1 LIQFLQV
8 QKEKLGY
15 SMDPELVAR
24 TLNFHGQQLT
34 KLWES
39 EHGTPAV
46 RDLDYE
52 EFSKRSKDLGF
63 QDRAK
68 RIKLH
73 QFMVDKASSL
83 FKSEKNSK
91 DAKTF
96 AFETNDEDY
105 CPMVPPLEFFIKP
118 EKSQVQSHFFSSLR
132 LGDILIGQVI
142 QKSFHGI
149 VIRIIATG
157 NGTRLRDV
165 SDLSIK
171 GSVHA
176 DDLVAA
182 YDRKDGSYANGDLV
196 RCEVIE
202 FSADKLSCGMKG
214 IHQVGEN
221 RTQKLITFG
230 LITKEQ
236 LPMSYR
242 VLIES
247 TGKSYEEC
255 LKNNRTFLN
264 PSAIE
269 YMSEA
274 LGLDIQSSNPCSFLR
289 GLNVMIGENESAD
302 SLRKIQNGKWALKS
316 VAEGIKFFK
325 AGQESEAF
333 QCLNKALHI
342 DPINVEGLVARGAL

>member
-96 AFETNDEDY
+96 AFETNDEGNIQ
-105 CPMVPPLEFFIKP
+105 LKLAGI
-118 EKSQVQSHFFSSLR
+118 FSNIPILYR
-132 LGDILIGQVI
+132 LLSYGSTIRV
-142 QKSFHGI
+142 FHQ
-149 VIRIIATG
+149 T
-157 NGTRLRDV
+157 
-165 SDLSIK
+165 
-171 GSVHA
+171 
-176 DDLVAA
+176 
-182 YDRKDGSYANGDLV
+182 
-196 RCEVIE
+196 
-202 FSADKLSCGMKG
+202 
-214 IHQVGEN
+214 
-221 RTQKLITFG
+221 
-230 LITKEQ
+230 
-236 LPMSYR
+236 
-242 VLIES
+242 
-247 TGKSYEEC
+247 
-255 LKNNRTFLN
+255 
-264 PSAIE
+264 
-269 YMSEA
+269 
-274 LGLDIQSSNPCSFLR
+274 
-289 GLNVMIGENESAD
+289 
-302 SLRKIQNGKWALKS
+302 
-316 VAEGIKFFK
+316 
-325 AGQESEAF
+325 
-333 QCLNKALHI
+333 
-342 DPINVEGLVARGAL
+342 

>member
-1 LIQFLQV
+1 MSFLQ
-8 QKEKLGY
+8 
-15 SMDPELVAR
+15 
-24 TLNFHGQQLT
+24 
-34 KLWES
+34 
-39 EHGTPAV
+39 
-46 RDLDYE
+46 
-52 EFSKRSKDLGF
+52 
-63 QDRAK
+63 
-68 RIKLH
+68 
-73 QFMVDKASSL
+73 
-83 FKSEKNSK
+83 
-91 DAKTF
+91 
-96 AFETNDEDY
+96 
-105 CPMVPPLEFFIKP
+105 
-118 EKSQVQSHFFSSLR
+118 SLR

-242 VLIES
+242 YHYSKTL
-247 TGKSYEEC
+247 
-255 LKNNRTFLN
+255 FLN
-264 PSAIE
+264 
-269 YMSEA
+269 
-274 LGLDIQSSNPCSFLR
+274 
-289 GLNVMIGENESAD
+289 
-302 SLRKIQNGKWALKS
+302 
-316 VAEGIKFFK
+316 
-325 AGQESEAF
+325 
-333 QCLNKALHI
+333 
-342 DPINVEGLVARGAL
+342 GA